1 MAQAIDHFVARKAK
15 IDELLA
21 ALAAHSEDHFG
32 VTPDE
37 VHWGHVTPLV
47 DATALLARALT
58 ALGGRK

>member
-1 MAQAIDHFVARKAK
+1 MSQALDYFVAFKVE

-58 ALGGRK
+58 ALGSRK

>member
-1 MAQAIDHFVARKAK
+1 MSQAIDHFVARKAE

-32 VTPDE
+32 IMPDA
-37 VHWGHVTPLV
+37 VNWGHVTPLV
-47 DATALLARALT
+47 DASALLARALT